1 MRLERLADWD
11 RRLPRVVAHHRDAA
25 PAWGAS
31 DCWMLMLDGV
41 EAVTGER
48 ILPHLRRYKTEV
60 GGYRLFAKHGFKT
73 VEQALASVF
82 DPVGVLSAQRGDVG
96 VIERDGL
103 ISCGVFDAE
112 GLAVKTIYGDRKTI
126 IRGDLRHFPVTQV
139 KAAFKVGRD

>member
-1 MRLERLADWD
+1 MKLERLADWD
-11 RRLPRVVAHHRDAA
+11 RRLPRVIAQHRDAA

-31 DCWMLMLDGV
+31 DCWMLMLDGI

-48 ILPHLRRYKTEV
+48 ILPNLRRYKTEA
-60 GGYRLFAKHGFKT
+60 GGYRLFAKHGFTT

-82 DPVGVLSAQRGDVG
+82 QPVGVLSAQRGDVG

-112 GLAVKTIYGDRKTI
+112 GLAVKTIYGDAKTI

-139 KAAFKVGRD
+139 KTAFKVGRD